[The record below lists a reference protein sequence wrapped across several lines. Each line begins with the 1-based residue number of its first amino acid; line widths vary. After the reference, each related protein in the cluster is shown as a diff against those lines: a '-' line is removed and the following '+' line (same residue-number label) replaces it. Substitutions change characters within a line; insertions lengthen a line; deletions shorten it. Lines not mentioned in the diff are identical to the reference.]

1 MKVSFVSILTTAALF
16 ISTVQCTSYNLWSA
30 ERKSGRV
37 TFIPYTQQ
45 QRESVM
51 DNVDRMMKMW
61 VNSDSKQSHY
71 DGKANPYPDLDIFR
85 ETYAGMTDEQFNLDL
100 ARIFNK
106 MRDSHTL
113 FYKSGPYGCFSVS
126 TGLFFKSVDDSLVS
140 STPPKVRVVGITS
153 ILEVLD
159 LIRKA
164 LSPISVG
171 DELLTVNG
179 YHLMNGG
186 HSGAFKYLAGISG
199 SSNILPEADSITFQ
213 LKRLKKNQ
221 AVYTVTIPY
230 VALSN
235 DECWDLSSNLY
246 KELTGITL
254 PGTPAPT
261 SFRYKRSVSVN
272 GASLSRNTQGHRR
285 DLFDIRGN
293 DGGSISGA
301 DGIIQLFK
309 SDVTA
314 SQFRY
319 LKNEVT
325 RDIFYKGLSSK
336 NPWSKAWDATSDTS
350 RYSGLVS
357 LYDSSI

>member
-1 MKVSFVSILTTAALF
+1 
-16 ISTVQCTSYNLWSA
+16 
-30 ERKSGRV
+30 
-37 TFIPYTQQ
+37 
-45 QRESVM
+45 
-51 DNVDRMMKMW
+51 
-61 VNSDSKQSHY
+61 
-71 DGKANPYPDLDIFR
+71 
-85 ETYAGMTDEQFNLDL
+85 MTDEQFNLDL

-179 YHLMNGG
+179 LSFDEFILGFGANDSGG

-235 DECWDLSSNLY
+235 DECWIFP
-246 KELTGITL
+246 K
-254 PGTPAPT
+254 
-261 SFRYKRSVSVN
+261 
-272 GASLSRNTQGHRR
+272 SLVKQLKDT
-285 DLFDIRGN
+285 DAILFDIRGN